1 MEETS
6 GKKIEA
12 SRFNERGEVSEA
24 QRNNKKN
31 EEAQE
36 HDEKNKKNQ
45 TKRDEELRHKERDD
59 ERKERR
65 TLKHPGKR
73 SRSKKGKET

>member
-6 GKKIEA
+6 GKKIEV

-24 QRNNKKN
+24 QRNKKKN

-36 HDEKNKKNQ
+36 HDEKKRTKPRGMKN
-45 TKRDEELRHKERDD
+45 
-59 ERKERR
+59 
-65 TLKHPGKR
+65 
-73 SRSKKGKET
+73 